1 MDIKETKISLPPTYI
16 FPLRFH
22 ATLLI
27 SILSYFSAGFF
38 HLLPKHYFTFLQFCV
53 SSWNPHISMG
63 IHRVSPLFRIMNRPP
78 FPHPSER
85 APIDYE
91 CILYGASILTL
102 LFTHYDILVLLLFL
116 HLGEATEA
124 AFLFHLL

>member
-1 MDIKETKISLPPTYI
+1 MDIKETKISLPPAYI

-27 SILSYFSAGFF
+27 SILSYFLAGFF
-38 HLLPKHYFTFLQFCV
+38 HLLPKHYFTFSQFCV

-63 IHRVSPLFRIMNRPP
+63 IHRVSPLFRIMNHPP
-78 FPHPSER
+78 CPHPSER

-102 LFTHYDILVLLLFL
+102 LFTHYDIMVLLLFL
-116 HLGEATEA
+116 HPGEATEA
-124 AFLFHLL
+124 DFLFHLL